1 MKVMKYNRYAVIL
14 ATMLSLLMVAC
25 GTSPEKQKAQRK
37 ASAEKLR
44 AEEQAAFKIGVTPTL
59 DCLPLYLMKDSAL
72 YDTAKVDVR
81 LKPFAA
87 HMDIDTALVGGSI
100 QAAATELVRAVEL
113 HRTHGTSLRPMA
125 VTPLQWTLVGD
136 KKNKVTTLPSLANKM
151 IAMTRF
157 SATDWLTTLTR
168 RRMKGDSIVFSVQI
182 NDIQLRCRMIM
193 DDEMDAA
200 WLPEPQA
207 AMALGRGNVALASS
221 DKEGR
226 QFGII
231 VFREPGDATADKREA
246 ERREVEQ
253 AYNRAVDLINS
264 RGLRYYAA
272 LIKKYMN
279 ADDRAIARLP
289 KLRFEHA
296 GGPSRSD
303 MIAAEKI
310 RFRKHTARVK
320 IQ

>member
-1 MKVMKYNRYAVIL
+1 MKYNKPTIVLAVL
-14 ATMLSLLMVAC
+14 LSLFMVAC
-25 GTSPEKQKAQRK
+25 GTSPEKQKARRK

-72 YDTAKVDVR
+72 YDTSKVDVR

-87 HMDIDTALVGGSI
+87 HMDVDTALTGGSV

-113 HRTHGTSLRPMA
+113 HRTHRTPLRPIA
-125 VTPLQWTLVGD
+125 VTPLQWTLVGN

-157 SATDWLTTLTR
+157 SATDWLTSTLR
-168 RRMKGDSIVFSVQI
+168 RRIKGDSIIFSTQI
-182 NDIQLRCRMIM
+182 NDIQLRCRMLM

-207 AMALGRGNVALASS
+207 AMALAKGNTTLASGE
-221 DKEGR
+221 KEGR

-231 VFREPGDATADKREA
+231 VFREPGDETADKREA
-246 ERREVEQ
+246 ECREVER
-253 AYNRAVDLINS
+253 AYNHAVDLINS
-264 RGLRYYAA
+264 RGLNYYAA

-279 ADDRAIARLP
+279 AGDAAIARLP
-289 KLRFEHA
+289 KLKYAHA

-303 MIAAEKI
+303 IIAAEKI